1 MTIVSLKEFG
11 ANIDE
16 GLERCMGMEDFY
28 IEMIELGMSDERFE
42 LLGKNLEAKDLEEAF
57 ETVHA
62 LKGVIGNLALKP
74 IYEPLAEM
82 TELLRARKLVDYIS
96 MYRPIKEIRD
106 RLLALT
112 QD

>member
-1 MTIVSLKEFG
+1 MTIDSLREFG
-11 ANIDE
+11 ANVDE

-62 LKGVIGNLALKP
+62 LKGVIGNLAP
-74 IYEPLAEM
+74 A
-82 TELLRARKLVDYIS
+82 
-96 MYRPIKEIRD
+96 D
-106 RLLALT
+106 RLCKPVRTEFPHHVPQPGNTVPDPVPGSCRDHGTCRLY
-112 QD
+112 